1 MSYTSIPL
9 ASVAAV
15 QLIVTEPDVF
25 DTNARLPGAVGG
37 VVSTPG
43 AASVVTVSGL
53 LNGPQFCALSLALTL
68 NV

>member
-9 ASVAAV
+9 ASVDAV
-15 QLIVTEPDVF
+15 HFIVTEVAVL
-25 DTNARLPGAVGG
+25 DTNVRLPGAVGG